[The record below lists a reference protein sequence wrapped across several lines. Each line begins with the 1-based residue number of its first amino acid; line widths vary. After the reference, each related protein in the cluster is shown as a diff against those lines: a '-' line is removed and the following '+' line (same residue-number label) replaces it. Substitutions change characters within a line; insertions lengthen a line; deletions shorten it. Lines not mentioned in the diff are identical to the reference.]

1 MFASLCHAV
10 PRPGKLLPT
19 QASLIL
25 SNVSQSQ
32 GSKTSTTILRCTR
45 LLTIYIIE
53 YRECDQFEIICWNLF
68 ESVTI
73 YVWWVP
79 VQRGLRSSQHVRS
92 EKTSNVGSCVFCLS
106 AKHLCNPSAFLA
118 NFAIRMRTGIR
129 TIFRVTNCW
138 DGFSVTFS
146 SLSSL
151 AADYPSIYHLCKLA
165 ICYMVIF
172 TMWISSSPRK
182 LLVQAALPPA
192 VSTSGPT

>member
-1 MFASLCHAV
+1 MGIKCFCMFASLCHAV
-10 PRPGKLLPT
+10 PCPGKLLPT

-25 SNVSQSQ
+25 SNVSQSR
-32 GSKTSTTILRCTR
+32 GSKTSTTILRRTR

-53 YRECDQFEIICWNLF
+53 YRECDQFGIVCWNLF

-92 EKTSNVGSCVFCLS
+92 EKTYNAGSCVFRLL

-118 NFAIRMRTGIR
+118 NFAIRTKTGIR
-129 TIFRVTNCW
+129 TIFRVTNWC
-138 DGFSVTFS
+138 DEFSVTFS

-151 AADYPSIYHLCKLA
+151 AADYPSIYQLWKLA

-172 TMWISSSPRK
+172 T
-182 LLVQAALPPA
+182 V
-192 VSTSGPT
+192 